1 MKMSNKTYDTLKYLD
16 LIFLP
21 ALLTFYGLI
30 GKTLNIPY
38 TQEVL
43 IIGAGFITFLGT
55 CLGISNYNYNKGKE
69 VG

>member
-1 MKMSNKTYDTLKYLD
+1 MIMSNKTYDILKYLD

-38 TQEVL
+38 TQEVM
-43 IIGAGFITFLGT
+43 IIGAGFITFLGA
-55 CLGISNYNYNKGKE
+55 CLGISSYNYNKEIG
-69 VG
+69 

>member
-1 MKMSNKTYDTLKYLD
+1 MKMSNKTYDFLKYLD

-43 IIGAGFITFLGT
+43 IIGTGFITFLGS
-55 CLGISNYNYNKGKE
+55 CLKISTNNYKKE
-69 VG
+69 MGYK